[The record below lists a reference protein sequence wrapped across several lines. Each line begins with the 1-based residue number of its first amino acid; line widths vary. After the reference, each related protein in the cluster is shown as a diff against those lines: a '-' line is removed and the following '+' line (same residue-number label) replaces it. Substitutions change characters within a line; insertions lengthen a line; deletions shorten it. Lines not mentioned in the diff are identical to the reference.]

1 LPILIIRLAK
11 PRFRTVCIQL
21 DKRIERDLDLR
32 HFQAVAGLYLTL
44 VQIRSIAGMPPKVH
58 LADHLTLEDIKVRYR
73 QSRDPVEV
81 RRWHLLQLVAQQW
94 SIKQAAEIV
103 GLSYDYAKDIIR
115 RYNREGPESL
125 RNRSKE
131 RPAPPTR
138 SLLTLD
144 QQKELR
150 LLLQSPAPDGGEWTG
165 PKVAK
170 WIARKTGR
178 SQVWPQRGWEYLRR
192 LQE

>member
-1 LPILIIRLAK
+1 VQ
-11 PRFRTVCIQL
+11 TVL
-21 DKRIERDLDLR
+21 
-32 HFQAVAGLYLTL
+32 FV
-44 VQIRSIAGMPPKVH
+44 GMPPKVH
-58 LADHLTLEDIKVRYR
+58 LVDHLTLEAIKGRYR
-73 QSRDPVEV
+73 RARDPVEV

-125 RNRSKE
+125 RNRSKD

-138 SLLTLD
+138 SLLTPD
-144 QQKELR
+144 QQTELR
-150 LLLQSPAPDGGEWTG
+150 LLLQQPAPDGGEWTG
-165 PKVAK
+165 PKVAR

-178 SQVWPQRGWEYLRR
+178 SRVWPQRGWEYLRR
-192 LQE
+192 LQD